1 MGKKEGFEVNQS
13 VNLLI
18 GHDYYLLTILSIII
32 AFIFSFFCIPTI
44 IKIAELKKLFDET
57 DLMTQVRTTPTL
69 GGVAIFFGLI
79 ISFSFF
85 KDYLNL
91 SDVKYLVPTLI
102 FIFFT
107 GIKDDILILTPLK
120 KLISQFI
127 CAFTV
132 VIFGGLRINSF
143 YGILGIQELPVLFS
157 IVFTIFL
164 IIGIINCYNL
174 IDGSDGLAASLG
186 LLSSV
191 SFGLWFLMT
200 ENWTLSFLSF
210 SLAGSLI
217 GFLYYNWQPA
227 KIFMGDT
234 GAMLIGFVISILAIQ
249 FIELNKLQE
258 VYHLQ
263 TATTGKYWIYASTS
277 LAVSVMAIPLFDMI
291 RVFVIRLAEKRSP
304 FKSDR
309 NHIHHILKD
318 LGFSHKKIAVTL
330 FLWSLL
336 IIIVCV
342 YLKNM
347 KSSLMLVLVFLMTLI
362 PTVYLDRRR
371 KQKTGKVVQI

>member
-1 MGKKEGFEVNQS
+1 MNQS
-13 VNLLI
+13 ISHII
-18 GHDYYLLTILSIII
+18 GHDYYLLTILSVII
-32 AFIFSFFCIPTI
+32 AFGFAFFCIPAI
-44 IKIAELKKLFDET
+44 IKIAELKNLFDET

-69 GGVAIFFGLI
+69 GGIAIFFGLI

-107 GIKDDILILTPLK
+107 GVKDDILILTPLK

-191 SFGLWFLMT
+191 SFGLWFLLT

-210 SLAGSLI
+210 SLTGSLI

-249 FIELNKLQE
+249 FTELNKLQE

-263 TATTGKYWIYASTS
+263 TATTGKYWIYASAS
-277 LAVSVMAIPLFDMI
+277 VAVSVIAIPLFDMI
-291 RVFVIRLAEKRSP
+291 RVFVIRLLEKRSP

-318 LGFSHKKIAVTL
+318 LGFSHRKIAVTL
-330 FLWSLL
+330 FLWNLF

-347 KSSLMLVLVFLMTLI
+347 KSSLMLVMVFLMTFI
-362 PTVYLDRRR
+362 PTVYLDRQRQ
-371 KQKTGKVVQI
+371 QKMSLLKN

>member
-1 MGKKEGFEVNQS
+1 MNQ
-13 VNLLI
+13 LIGQFI
-18 GHDYYLLTILSIII
+18 GHDYYLLTILAVVI
-32 AFIFSFFCIPTI
+32 AFCFSFFCIPVI
-44 IKIAELKKLFDET
+44 IKIAELKNLFDET
-57 DLMTQVRTTPTL
+57 DLINKVRKTPTL
-69 GGVAIFFGLI
+69 GGIAIFFGLI

-107 GIKDDILILTPLK
+107 GIKDDVLILTPLK

-143 YGILGIQELPVLFS
+143 YGILGIQELPVFIS

-186 LLSSV
+186 LLSSL
-191 SFGLWFLMT
+191 SFGLWFLLT
-200 ENWTLSFLSF
+200 NNWTLSFLSF
-210 SLAGSLI
+210 SLAGSLA

-234 GAMLIGFVISILAIQ
+234 GAMLVGFVISILAIQ

-258 VYHLQ
+258 VYHKQ
-263 TATTGKYWIYASTS
+263 TATTGQYWIYASAS
-277 LAVSVMAIPLFDMI
+277 LAVAVISIPLFDMI
-291 RVFVIRLAEKRSP
+291 RVFLIRLVEKRSP
-304 FKSDR
+304 FKADR

-318 LGFSHKKIAVTL
+318 LDFSHEKIALTL
-330 FLWSLL
+330 FVWNLL
-336 IIIVCV
+336 IIIICV
-342 YLKNM
+342 YLRNI
-347 KSSLMLVLVFLMTLI
+347 KSSIMLVMIILMTILPVI
-362 PTVYLDRRR
+362 LLDRRR
-371 KQKTGKVVQI
+371 QQKILHNNERR